1 MPTRTAKFI
10 SIPAPVVKVTVAA
23 GPSTLLQIRKSYHR
37 TTGEPGQGVDA
48 SLPCP
53 AISHRIH
60 LAAALQA
67 LRRAGRDEKQKG
79 PKNMSSPGE
88 DQRGTSLKIETA
100 LVTAGR
106 DTKAQKGFVN
116 PPVVH
121 GSTVLYPTA
130 EDLHAH
136 RGEFRYG
143 RYGTPTTKALQEA
156 LMALEGP
163 QCAGVGIAPSGLSA
177 ITTALL
183 AVLKSGDHLLV
194 CDNVYRP
201 TRNFCDGFL
210 SRYGVETTYFDP
222 LVGSNIG
229 QLFKPNTKAVLVEAP
244 GSQSFEIPDIP
255 AIASVARSHGALVID
270 DNTWATPLFHRS
282 LEQGVDISIQAATKY
297 IGGHSDIMFG
307 TISANAKAWPIVSE
321 AIRLLGVCAGP
332 DDVFLAIRGLR
343 TLAVR
348 LAQHYRSGLEMARWL
363 AGRSE
368 VARVLHPALES
379 DPGHSIWKRDF
390 TGASGL
396 FSVVLKP
403 APQTAVDAML
413 NSLKLFGM
421 GYSWGGFESLII
433 PFDCSSYRTATKW
446 SPGGPTVRF
455 HIGLE
460 NVEDLKA
467 DLVSGFKVFNETRG

>member
-1 MPTRTAKFI
+1 M
-10 SIPAPVVKVTVAA
+10 
-23 GPSTLLQIRKSYHR
+23 
-37 TTGEPGQGVDA
+37 
-48 SLPCP
+48 
-53 AISHRIH
+53 
-60 LAAALQA
+60 
-67 LRRAGRDEKQKG
+67 
-79 PKNMSSPGE
+79 NSPGHNA
-88 DQRGTSLKIETA
+88 RSAPPSAETA
-100 LVTAGR
+100 LITAGR
-106 DTKAQKGFVN
+106 DPKVQKGFVN

-130 EDLHAH
+130 DDLRAH
-136 RGEFRYG
+136 RGEYQYG
-143 RYGTPTTKALQEA
+143 RHGTPTTRALQDI

-163 QCAGVGIAPSGLSA
+163 QCAGVGIVPSGLSA
-177 ITTALL
+177 ITTTLL

-201 TRNFCDGFL
+201 SRNFCNGL
-210 SRYGVETTYFDP
+210 LARYGIETTYFDP
-222 LVGSNIG
+222 LIGSDIG
-229 QLFKPNTKAVLVEAP
+229 RLFKPNTKAVLVEAP
-244 GSQSFEIPDIP
+244 GSQSFEMPDIP
-255 AIASVARSHGALVID
+255 AIASVAHARGALVID

-307 TISANAKAWPIVSE
+307 TISANRATWPAISE
-321 AIRLLGVCAGP
+321 AIRLLGLCAGP

-348 LAQHYRSGLEMARWL
+348 LAHHHRSGLEIARWL
-363 AGRSE
+363 AQRPE
-368 VARVLHPALES
+368 VARVLHPALET

-396 FSVVLKP
+396 FSIVLNP
-403 APQTAVDAML
+403 APQAAVDAML

-433 PFDCSSYRTATKW
+433 SFDCSTYRTATKW
-446 SPGGPTVRF
+446 QPGGPALRL

-467 DLVSGFKVFNETRG
+467 DLAAGFAIFRQACG